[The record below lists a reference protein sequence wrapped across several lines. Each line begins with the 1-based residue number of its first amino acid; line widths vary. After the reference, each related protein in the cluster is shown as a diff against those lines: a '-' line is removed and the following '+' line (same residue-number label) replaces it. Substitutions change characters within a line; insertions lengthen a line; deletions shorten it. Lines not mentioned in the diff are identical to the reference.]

1 MLVRRELPADVDG
14 IRAIHRA
21 AFPTDLEA
29 RIVDAL
35 RASDAW
41 IGELSFVV
49 TARDEL
55 IGHVV
60 CSRATVA
67 GTPVLALGPIGVLP
81 GLQRAGV
88 GNTLMHAVIGAA
100 DALGE
105 PLIGLLGDP
114 RFYDRFGFVLGDE
127 PEIAPPVRE
136 WLGHFQFRP
145 LTAYSPE
152 IRGTFRY
159 PAAFDLV

>member
-1 MLVRRELPADVDG
+1 MVRRELPADVDG
-14 IRAIHRA
+14 VRAIHQA
-21 AFPTDLEA
+21 AFPTDLES

-41 IGELSFVV
+41 IPELSFVV
-49 TARDEL
+49 TASGEL
-55 IGHVV
+55 VGHVV
-60 CSRATVA
+60 CSRATVE
-67 GTPVLALGPIGVLP
+67 GVPVLALGPIGVLP
-81 GLQRAGV
+81 ELQRAGV

-105 PLIGLLGDP
+105 PLIGLLGNP
-114 RFYDRFGFVLGDE
+114 RFYERFGFELGDAPLIE
-127 PEIAPPVRE
+127 PPVRE
-136 WLGHFQFRP
+136 WLGHFQFRA

-159 PAAFDLV
+159 PAAFDLA